1 MAIDRSSSND
11 FGRPLRRLLL
21 AVIVLVLA
29 GIFLLWRIDSPR
41 VERFRAQI
49 TDRIVPN
56 LDWAMAPVTGTV
68 NLFRDF
74 QSYQRL
80 TVQNQELRSELRKR
94 RSRGRTQI
102 SAACCSHAY
111 ARTRRNENAP
121 NSARQ

>member
-74 QSYQRL
+74 QS
-80 TVQNQELRSELRKR
+80 
-94 RSRGRTQI
+94 
-102 SAACCSHAY
+102 
-111 ARTRRNENAP
+111 
-121 NSARQ
+121 

>member
-49 TDRIVPN
+49 TDRIV
-56 LDWAMAPVTGTV
+56 
-68 NLFRDF
+68 
-74 QSYQRL
+74 QI
-80 TVQNQELRSELRKR
+80 
-94 RSRGRTQI
+94 GR
-102 SAACCSHAY
+102 AHV
-111 ARTRRNENAP
+111 
-121 NSARQ
+121 